1 MSYILGYRLAG
12 RQAAWNCCDGGPF
25 PRERNLLP
33 RDLNVP
39 LPESSEI
46 NRSSALHCERRDG
59 VNLITIRHATVI
71 FAPGCLLCVPEQ
83 IGAGDMVLVPRRRS
97 GTLSVWALPDGRSVC
112 TGQSGSL
119 RSREGPHYWRALK
132 HVAQAGVGDDPQER
146 TGAGAALRAA

>member
-1 MSYILGYRLAG
+1 GPSCPTRKTLGVDVTTHAPATWQPPELAGERPTGWGAFGSEIIMSYILGYRLAG

-59 VNLITIRHATVI
+59 VNLITIRHATV
-71 FAPGCLLCVPEQ
+71 
-83 IGAGDMVLVPRRRS
+83 
-97 GTLSVWALPDGRSVC
+97 
-112 TGQSGSL
+112 
-119 RSREGPHYWRALK
+119 
-132 HVAQAGVGDDPQER
+132 
-146 TGAGAALRAA
+146 